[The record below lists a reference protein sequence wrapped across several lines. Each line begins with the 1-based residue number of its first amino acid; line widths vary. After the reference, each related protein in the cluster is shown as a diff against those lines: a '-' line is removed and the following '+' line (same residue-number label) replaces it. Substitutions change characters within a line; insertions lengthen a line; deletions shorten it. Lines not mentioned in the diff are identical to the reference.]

1 MANVSVGK
9 MKMLYVM
16 DVLLYETDEKHRVST
31 TKLIAMLKEH
41 GIYAERKSIYDDIE
55 TLKEYGIDIMHD
67 STEPAGYYVSTRRFE
82 LPELKLLVDAVQS
95 SKFITAKKTSALI
108 EKLGTLTNVHQAQ
121 KLQKQVYVV
130 KRIKAMNESIY
141 YNVDAIHEAIQTNSK
156 ISFEYMK
163 WDLNKELVPK
173 HDMPVISSPW
183 VLTWD
188 DEKYYMLGYD
198 SESGIIKHYRVD
210 KMKSIQPISKK
221 REGYNEFQKLDMNR
235 FASKTFGMFSGKTE
249 KVTLECSDELIGAIL
264 DRFGTDVIIV
274 PTGEDKFKVTHEVAV
289 SGHFFGWIVGLGPGA
304 RITYPENVVMEFKER
319 LEKMI

>member
-55 TLKEYGIDIMHD
+55 TLKEYGIDIMHE
-67 STEPAGYYVSTRRFE
+67 STEPSGYYVSTRRFE

-95 SKFITAKKTSALI
+95 SKFITAKKTSVLI
-108 EKLGTLTNVHQAQ
+108 AKLGTLTNVHQAQ

-130 KRIKAMNESIY
+130 KRIKTMNESIY

-173 HDMPVISSPW
+173 HDAPVISSPW

-188 DEKYYMLGYD
+188 DEKYYMLGFD
-198 SESGIIKHYRVD
+198 SDSGIIKHYRVD
-210 KMKSIQPISKK
+210 KMKSIQPLSKK
-221 REGYNEFQKLDMNR
+221 REGYTEFLKLDMNR

-249 KVTLECSDELIGAIL
+249 KITLECSNELIGAIL

-274 PTGEDKFKVTHEVAV
+274 PMGEDKFKVTHEVAV
-289 SGHFFGWIVGLGPGA
+289 SGHFFGWIVGLGPGV
-304 RITYPENVVMEFKER
+304 RITYPENVVREFKER